1 MVESSKTPVP
11 TKKPIISVVVTPE
24 LKADL
29 EAWAKEEGRTVS
41 NLSERVLSKAV
52 AEWKAKYEKGGSD
65 D

>member
-1 MVESSKTPVP
+1 MVDSPKTPVP

-29 EAWAKEEGRTVS
+29 EAWAKDEGRTVS

-52 AEWKAKYEKGGSD
+52 AEWKKSQSK
-65 D
+65 